1 MNLLKN
7 PKFLVVHYAPGSGG
21 RFVSSILMCS
31 KSVAHFDPQV
41 EANKTKEN
49 CLAYI
54 RSHFTNDIDNWM
66 LYEPR
71 HTSAW
76 NIHFV
81 SSKFARGN
89 ELTQEQFNDL
99 AEQECTDHFFNSVNL
114 EKLIPTIWH
123 KSETPDFFKDSL
135 FVSIFLDQPSF
146 KWYHRAVWNKLYGMK
161 DGKIHIKIH
170 DPFFN
175 PPMKSY
181 FSKFENPM
189 YSTDSFYT
197 FVKNNVINNEFKTK
211 FSDTSSFDADDNRE
225 FILLS
230 DLLDSNKFLAVIEN
244 ICQTWDLDP
253 IDSDLILTG
262 HTHWIKC
269 HGS

>member
-21 RFVSSILMCS
+21 KFLTSILMCS
-31 KSVAHFDPQV
+31 NSVAHFDPQV
-41 EANKTKEN
+41 ESNKTKEN
-49 CLAYI
+49 CLSYI
-54 RSHFTNDIDNWM
+54 QSHFTNDIDNWM
-66 LYEPR
+66 LYEPK
-71 HTSAW
+71 SVW
-76 NIHFV
+76 NTHFV
-81 SSKFARGN
+81 STKFARGN

-146 KWYHRAVWNKLYGMK
+146 KWYHRALWNKHYGIK

-181 FSKFENPM
+181 FSKFENPI
-189 YSTDSFYT
+189 YSDDSFFT
-197 FVKNNVINNEFKTK
+197 FARNNVVANEFKTV
-211 FSDTSSFDADDNRE
+211 FSNKDSFAQSSNQQV
-225 FILLS
+225 ISLS
-230 DLLDSNKFLAVIEN
+230 TLLDIDKFVEIVEHICHIWNLA
-244 ICQTWDLDP
+244 P
-253 IDSDLILTG
+253 IDVELIRAS
-262 HTHWIKC
+262 HIHWIKC